1 MLYNRAKE
9 GHLLNLSDA
18 SHPRLALTHM
28 IGRSMKGE
36 GEVMLSMI
44 EMETFTSSG
53 QQAAGTPGTN

>member
-9 GHLLNLSDA
+9 GNLMNLSDA
-18 SHPRLALTHM
+18 SHPRLALARM
-28 IGRSMKGE
+28 IERSMKGE